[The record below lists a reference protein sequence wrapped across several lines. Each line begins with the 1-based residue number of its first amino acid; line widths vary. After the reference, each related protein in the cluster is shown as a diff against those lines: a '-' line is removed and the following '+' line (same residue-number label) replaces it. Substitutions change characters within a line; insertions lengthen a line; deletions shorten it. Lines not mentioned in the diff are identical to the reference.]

1 LIAVGATDDG
11 GQLMSQKSR
20 NAFSKGILGGFSLA
34 LTFGAV
40 QFASGSD
47 LGGSQQAPL
56 QAAFV
61 TPESATINRA
71 AKADRAAGVAGSAA
85 QTRTVLL
92 RLTGLPD
99 TSVLLRVPL
108 VEEARNGSSSLRKS
122 GDRKTTLACE
132 PVVSVLT
139 EVAKQLEPGRCV
151 T

>member
-11 GQLMSQKSR
+11 GQLMSRKSSNTLSR
-20 NAFSKGILGGFSLA
+20 GILGVLA
-34 LTFGAV
+34 VSLTFGAV

-47 LGGSQQAPL
+47 LGGSQQVPL
-56 QAAFV
+56 QASSE
-61 TPESATINRA
+61 TSEATINRA
-71 AKADRAAGVAGSAA
+71 AKTDRGAGVVRWAA
-85 QTRTVLL
+85 QTRTILL
-92 RLTGLPD
+92 RLDGLPD

-122 GDRKTTLACE
+122 GDRKATLACE

>member
-1 LIAVGATDDG
+1 
-11 GQLMSQKSR
+11 MSQKSR
-20 NAFSKGILGGFSLA
+20 NVFSRGVLGVLAVA
-34 LTFGAV
+34 LTFGAA
-40 QFASGSD
+40 QYASGRD

-56 QAAFV
+56 QASV
-61 TPESATINRA
+61 LTSETTINRA
-71 AKADRAAGVAGSAA
+71 AKADRVAGVARPAP

-108 VEEARNGSSSLRKS
+108 VEEARSGSSSLRKS
-122 GDRKTTLACE
+122 GDRKTMLACE